1 MVKGINPPGEL
12 RGLTLWGV
20 KGVIPPGRGVKG
32 VNPPGGLR
40 GLTSQGGCTYDY
52 ITLLSSDHFS
62 WGWSAVAPKL
72 ILLLSRLDPEGVQV
86 PNHRPTEMPKVDD
99 DDDDDDDDD
108 LESDL
113 YQFGGSCM

>member
-52 ITLLSSDHFS
+52 ITLLSLQLGMVRRRTQADLAALSTGS
-62 WGWSAVAPKL
+62 RSSAGAQ
-72 ILLLSRLDPEGVQV
+72 SQTNRDA
-86 PNHRPTEMPKVDD
+86 
-99 DDDDDDDDD
+99 
-108 LESDL
+108 ES
-113 YQFGGSCM
+113 